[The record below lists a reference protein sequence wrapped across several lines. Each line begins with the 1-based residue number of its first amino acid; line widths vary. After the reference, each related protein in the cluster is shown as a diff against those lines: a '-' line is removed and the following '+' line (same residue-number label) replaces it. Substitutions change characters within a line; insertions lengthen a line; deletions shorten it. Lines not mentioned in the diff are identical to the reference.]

1 VSEFLFSASQ
11 KRKLEHV
18 RLHLEEK
25 IAAVYPPLLKSYPIE
40 PYIEQLDLC
49 ERGHGYRFVPPG
61 ILRLCDEISA
71 LSGLRGLELYNKA
84 LLVALIENHEHR
96 QRRYRIPDA
105 ILSLIP
111 QEFDRILSGIE
122 TAEDGFHLHRN
133 DLFAKDLGLCR
144 LKLLP
149 CGSEVVDL
157 WSGVPRSTL
166 LHGGGFQLLQGA
178 MFFTMRLGGF
188 KPLYES
194 HWDRR
199 LVRHFTAQQYDLC
212 YVRIARLLELNP
224 EVKGMF
230 GASWWY
236 DPHLENIA
244 PELLFLSK
252 TPVEN
257 GARIFHVGPDAYA
270 TKDATQFSK
279 KRKAL
284 YESGEFMPSRYMLV
298 WARSDM
304 LDWANRF
311 AASEKQQL
319 I

>member
-1 VSEFLFSASQ
+1 VSDFLLSAAQ
-11 KRKLEHV
+11 KRKLEIV
-18 RLHLEEK
+18 GRNLDEK
-25 IAAVYPPLLKSYPIE
+25 ISSVDPLLLKSHPIE
-40 PYIEQLDLC
+40 PYVEHFDRC
-49 ERGHGYRFVPPG
+49 ERTRGYRYVPPE
-61 ILRLCDEISA
+61 ILRQCEEIA
-71 LSGLRGLELYNKA
+71 ARSGLQAIELYHKA
-84 LLVALIENHEHR
+84 LLVWLIENYE
-96 QRRYRIPDA
+96 QRRKRHRIPDS
-105 ILSLIP
+105 ILSLIL

-122 TAEDGFHLHRN
+122 SAEDGFYLHKN

-144 LKLLP
+144 LKMLP
-149 CGSEVVDL
+149 CGSEVVDQ

-166 LHGGGFQLLQGA
+166 LRGGISQLFQSA
-178 MFFTMRLGGF
+178 MFFGTRLGSF

-199 LVRHFTAQQYDLC
+199 LVRQFTALQYDLC

-236 DPHLENIA
+236 DPQLEYVA
-244 PELLFLSK
+244 PELQFLSK

-257 GARIFHVGPDAYA
+257 GARIFHVGPDSDV

-279 KRKAL
+279 KRKLL
-284 YESGEFMPSRYMLV
+284 YESGEFTPSRYMLV

-304 LDWANRF
+304 LDWADRL
-311 AASEKQQL
+311 AASEKASTA
-319 I
+319 